1 MAMHE
6 EELVNL
12 LRMKAKDRAQ
22 KRVRQ
27 YSGSS
32 ARTDSPGNNREKMVN
47 IYTDG
52 GDVYLEKGINGN
64 GKNGNGNGKH

>member
-1 MAMHE
+1 MESEDLLH
-6 EELVNL
+6 L

-27 YSGSS
+27 LSGSS
-32 ARTDSPGNNREKMVN
+32 SRADSPGNNREKIVN

-52 GDVYLEKGINGN
+52 GDVHVEKGINGN
-64 GKNGNGNGKH
+64 GINRNGNGMH